1 MIYKTSANFHQE
13 VAGSNPSG
21 GSDFELLF
29 YFHIF
34 SEISIKS
41 NIFPQ
46 ISSPGQKKFKD
57 FFLPTLNTFL
67 FCKFMLLGDY
77 LSIGKWTSV
86 FNAPRS
92 TSGSVSCFPIKKT
105 SVFVAWINPSVIPP
119 KHIEG
124 LSLILN
130 PFSFESTLNYSD
142 RNLDMYFLVP
152 P

>member
-1 MIYKTSANFHQE
+1 MVSR
-13 VAGSNPSG
+13 
-21 GSDFELLF
+21 
-29 YFHIF
+29 
-34 SEISIKS
+34 
-41 NIFPQ
+41 
-46 ISSPGQKKFKD
+46 KFKISW
-57 FFLPTLNTFL
+57 FIIKYILKNNNTLKYYFIHFLLNTFL
-67 FCKFMLLGDY
+67 YVSVLLGDY

-142 RNLDMYFLVP
+142 RNIDMHFSCLFYFYCPTFLESLGVDRAMARLAQ
-152 P
+152 